1 MEDGRRVSFTYTEGR
16 RVELLSPGG
25 MCCSLGQFFEFLL
38 MEEFGRLLICCNYN
52 NWSTE
57 GRQLSL
63 LSPLPLLA

>member
-1 MEDGRRVSFTYTEGR
+1 M
-16 RVELLSPGG
+16 ELLSPGG